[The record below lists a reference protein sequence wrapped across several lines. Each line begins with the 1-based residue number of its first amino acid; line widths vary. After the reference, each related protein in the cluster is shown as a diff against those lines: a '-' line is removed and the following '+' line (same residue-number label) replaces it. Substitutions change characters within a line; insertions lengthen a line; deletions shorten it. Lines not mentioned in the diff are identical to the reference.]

1 MTNEEKVEHD
11 CIICA
16 SVLGTNGGTLTLL
29 CGHPFCAECIC
40 RWRQRSWRCPVCRVM
55 DGRELSVPPAA
66 LGGAGG
72 GHLGGSRRSGG
83 AAHVSVRLRPMAEQ
97 LLAESGDNVLDVLLQ
112 LMEGIQ
118 DGTLPADLDGI
129 APDQATG
136 SSRAS
141 PGTASLDRL
150 VLNQLVTVL
159 QATSALIAGRSSGRP
174 QTEQQQQPRHHSS
187 HRCRRSP
194 ASPASAAVQRHSR
207 RSRLQTTPSQTSTQP
222 SAGGDS
228 AEAQPTMREVATQT
242 SDVSDD
248 GASGS
253 RQSRRSRAAPF
264 RRLDGATSISPRQTS
279 PAGRVPP
286 PHLTPDLAM
295 PDLMPDQALQAEQ
308 PLPPIGRAVLP
319 QTVDPI
325 LEEAGATELPIEPP
339 ELEKCDPVL
348 EEAAAVSLG
357 STMPEHPADQPCRLD
372 GSQAVHAEQSSHE
385 CIDEPTVSQTPKI
398 SGDVYP
404 EGSCI
409 SVASPT
415 PAGAAVQPESGGE
428 LAPPKAAIGEAGSA
442 SHMFAGRSE
451 APQQT
456 VPDALPAVPRRSSSG
471 GVRALA
477 AMFEQRRSLDGPPA
491 APPARLRGPAGNF
504 ALGAM
509 PASSQQTPD
518 FPAQPHVRLAD
529 ALLND
534 ASAGHTLDIPGESQ
548 PPSQGGAVGHE
559 PAEQLQVPAAMAAAT
574 AQPSPHEQHT
584 LGPTAALRQGS
595 ALVNAKPAVP
605 LPASVFGGGHS
616 GCGEPPRDPFADLLA
631 GFGEAFAPRQA
642 QPPPHDQGSSSAK
655 NATRAPEDAS
665 AEPKAALPTAEPTES
680 LPGAADAD
688 AAASPGSDSSLA
700 STSPSSGS
708 SGAAAAASSSHQ
720 PSMRVQGMQ
729 TDDSEAGVPSSPNA
743 FQVSATPGAAADMAA
758 HTPGN
763 DGLYG
768 GEDMSA
774 NSSCFTSPALS
785 PRMRPALRM
794 PARRMTSS
802 QTDEA
807 HMPAPAAASRAA
819 TPRIV
824 APPNTAAHSL
834 ANSEANS
841 PRIMAGLAPGL
852 GLPIP
857 LPLHGNTGAANMLA
871 NDAAA
876 CSGTAEEQ
884 RGVAEGPSMAPGA
897 ADRRQPSTPDAAA
910 AAVGRSPRPSGGR
923 PRHGARSGDREQLL
937 LRAVDEV
944 EALVDALL
952 SRWNSMPVSQQP
964 DHLAERMEELFLEAS
979 MLEAVRNNQV
989 PKPRAMVED
998 ILTRVT
1004 LLDAELARYT
1014 GQPAPAPCLAS
1025 PRSVGAAPAADAER
1039 PQLNPPAP
1047 GPPAPQLDSPRPVG
1061 GHAQPMRTPQ
1071 VLATRNSSGSRSA
1084 SRTAAAG
1091 GAERRHRR
1099 PAAPA
1104 AAAASDA
1111 ETAAQA
1117 AEADGA
1123 LERFTEFL
1131 TRHESELQPRTRQ
1144 IAELALALA
1153 RLSLVNNP
1161 PANGARQAVESHG

>member
-1 MTNEEKVEHD
+1 MTSEDKVEHD

-66 LGGAGG
+66 SGGAGG
-72 GHLGGSRRSGG
+72 GHLGGPRRSGG
-83 AAHVSVRLRPMAEQ
+83 AAHVSARLRPMAEQ

-118 DGTLPADLDGI
+118 DGTLPADMDGI
-129 APDQATG
+129 TPDQATG
-136 SSRAS
+136 SSRAP

-159 QATSALIAGRSSGRP
+159 QATSALIAGRGGGRL
-174 QTEQQQQPRHHSS
+174 QTEQQQQARPHSS
-187 HRCRRSP
+187 HRRHRSP

-207 RSRLQTTPSQTSTQP
+207 RSRLHTTPSQTSTQP

-228 AEAQPTMREVATQT
+228 AEAQPIMREMATQT

-253 RQSRRSRAAPF
+253 RQSRRTRASPPQ
-264 RRLDGATSISPRQTS
+264 RLDGATSISPRQTS
-279 PAGRVPP
+279 PAGRGALPA
-286 PHLTPDLAM
+286 LAPDLASPGQL
-295 PDLMPDQALQAEQ
+295 PDEALQAGQ
-308 PLPPIGRAVLP
+308 SSPSNGRTVLP
-319 QTVDPI
+319 ERVGLIP
-325 LEEAGATELPIEPP
+325 EEAGATGLPIKPP
-339 ELEKCDPVL
+339 EPATFDPVL
-348 EEAAAVSLG
+348 REAAAVRSG
-357 STMPEHPADQPCRLD
+357 STLPERPADQPGSLD
-372 GSQAVHAEQSSHE
+372 GLQAAHAEQALQVH
-385 CIDEPTVSQTPKI
+385 IDEPIVSVVSKA
-398 SGDVYP
+398 SGYVYP
-404 EGSCI
+404 EASSI
-409 SVASPT
+409 SAANPT
-415 PAGAAVQPESGGE
+415 AAGATVQPESNGE
-428 LAPPKAAIGEAGSA
+428 DAPPSAATGETGRGSHA
-442 SHMFAGRSE
+442 LADRSE
-451 APQQT
+451 ASPQT
-456 VPDALPAVPRRSSSG
+456 VPEALPAAPRRSSSG
-471 GVRALA
+471 GVRALT
-477 AMFEQRRSLDGPPA
+477 AMFEQRRSLDGPPP
-491 APPARLRGPAGNF
+491 APPARLRG
-504 ALGAM
+504 LGVL
-509 PASSQQTPD
+509 PGTSPD
-518 FPAQPHVRLAD
+518 VRAQPRPAD
-529 ALLND
+529 ALLHD
-534 ASAGHTLDIPGESQ
+534 ASAGHTQECPRDSR
-548 PPSQGGAVGHE
+548 PPSQGGTEGPK
-559 PAEQLQVPAAMAAAT
+559 PAQLSEAPAAMAVASYTPGPAA
-574 AQPSPHEQHT
+574 AVE
-584 LGPTAALRQGS
+584 QGS
-595 ALVNAKPAVP
+595 ALVSAKPAVP

-616 GCGEPPRDPFADLLA
+616 GRGEPAGDPFADLLA
-631 GFGEAFAPRQA
+631 GFGEAFAPRQT
-642 QPPPHDQGSSSAK
+642 QPRAHNQSSSPTAG
-655 NATRAPEDAS
+655 AARAPMEAS
-665 AEPKAALPTAEPTES
+665 AEPGEALPAAEPTES
-680 LPGAADAD
+680 LPGAAEADA

-700 STSPSSGS
+700 SAAPSSGS
-708 SGAAAAASSSHQ
+708 AGAAAAAELSHQ
-720 PSMRVQGMQ
+720 PRVRVQGIQ
-729 TDDSEAGVPSSPNA
+729 TDDLKAGVPSSPYGSGI
-743 FQVSATPGAAADMAA
+743 SATPDAAAAADTAA
-758 HTPGN
+758 LTRSN

-768 GEDMSA
+768 CEDMSV

-785 PRMRPALRM
+785 PRTRPALRM

-841 PRIMAGLAPGL
+841 PRIMAELAPGAA
-852 GLPIP
+852 LPIP
-857 LPLHGNTGAANMLA
+857 LPLHGNSGAANMLA
-871 NDAAA
+871 SDTAA

-884 RGVAEGPSMAPGA
+884 RGITEAPE
-897 ADRRQPSTPDAAA
+897 RRQPSTPDISS
-910 AAVGRSPRPSGGR
+910 AVGRSPRPSGSR
-923 PRHGARSGDREQLL
+923 PRPRARSGDREQLL

-964 DHLAERMEELFLEAS
+964 DNLAERMEELFLEAS

-1014 GQPAPAPCLAS
+1014 GPPAPTPCGDAS
-1025 PRSVGAAPAADAER
+1025 GGVTPRTGGSAPAADAER
-1039 PQLNPPAP
+1039 PQLE
-1047 GPPAPQLDSPRPVG
+1047 SPRPAA
-1061 GHAQPMRTPQ
+1061 GHVQPTQTPQ
-1071 VLATRNSSGSRSA
+1071 VPAARSGGGGRSA
-1084 SRTAAAG
+1084 SRSAAAG

-1099 PAAPA
+1099 PAALAA

-1153 RLSLVNNP
+1153 RLSLVNS
-1161 PANGARQAVESHG
+1161 PANGARQAVESHA